1 MLSEAELTEA
11 VAKVMNEL
19 GYPRNSEARASTVTA
34 ESWSPEDAIP
44 DITEVEYHKISNV
57 ADPANGPE
65 FLRIKS
71 KTRARLGQGRT
82 GPRYLTA
89 TQLRFWADSA
99 AAMDAVFTD
108 VSPELLEELDLF
120 SVQTL
125 CDSKDEYLTRPD
137 LGTRMSAETIATL
150 KGSCKANP
158 DVQIYVSDGLSS
170 TAVEANIADVLPA
183 ILQGL
188 SVAKLDVGTPFFVK
202 YGRVR
207 SMDTI
212 TEALG
217 SKVTVVLLGERP
229 GLATAESMSAYLSFE
244 GRVGMPESDRTCIS
258 NIHQGGTNPVEAG
271 AHIADVIQ
279 AMLKQQASG
288 LKLKM

>member
-1 MLSEAELTEA
+1 MLSEAELTKA
-11 VAKVMNEL
+11 VTRVIEEL
-19 GYPRNSEARASTVTA
+19 GYTHNGDTRPRTITTDSGAN
-34 ESWSPEDAIP
+34 EDAIP
-44 DITEVEYHKISNV
+44 DITEVEYHKIFDV
-57 ADPANGPE
+57 PDPANGPE

-71 KTRARLGQGRT
+71 TTRARLGQGRA
-82 GPRYLTA
+82 GPRYRTG

-108 VSPELLEELDLF
+108 VSPTLLEELDLF
-120 SVQTL
+120 SVTTL
-125 CDSKDEYLTRPD
+125 CGSKDEYLTRPD
-137 LGTRMSAETIATL
+137 LGTRMSDETIATL
-150 KGSCKANP
+150 KVSCKANP
-158 DVQIYVSDGLSS
+158 DVQIFVSDGLSS
-170 TAVEANIADVLPA
+170 TAVEANVADVLPA
-183 ILQGL
+183 IFQGL
-188 SVAKLDVGTPFFVK
+188 SVARIDVGTPFFVK

-207 SMDTI
+207 SMDTV

-229 GLATAESMSAYLSFE
+229 GLATSESMSAYMSYG

>member
-1 MLSEAELTEA
+1 MLSEAELTA
-11 VAKVMNEL
+11 TVVRVMNEL
-19 GYPRNSEARASTVTA
+19 GYTPGSDTRTRAVTTD
-34 ESWSPEDAIP
+34 SRPTEDAIP
-44 DITEVEYHKISNV
+44 DITEVEYHKILNV

-108 VSPELLEELDLF
+108 VSSELLEELDLF

-125 CDSKDEYLTRPD
+125 CGSKDEYLTRPD
-137 LGTRMSAETIATL
+137 LGTRMSEETIATL
-150 KGSCKANP
+150 KASCKANP

-170 TAVEANIADVLPA
+170 TAVEANVADVLPA

-188 SVAKLDVGTPFFVK
+188 SVAKVDVGTPFFVK

-229 GLATAESMSAYLSFE
+229 GLATAESMSAYMSYG